1 MQKDFS
7 LTITISSSYSIATP
21 AQKST
26 KSDSAGGGRRL
37 QRPKR
42 PDKCTY
48 SAQTACLTTF
58 TDGKK
63 VVV

>member
-7 LTITISSSYSIATP
+7 LTSTISSSYPIATP
-21 AQKST
+21 AQKNT
-26 KSDSAGGGRRL
+26 KSDSAGGGCNL

-48 SAQTACLTTF
+48 SAQIACLTTYI
-58 TDGKK
+58 DGKRA
-63 VVV
+63 VV